1 MNINDINYKI
11 IFEMYIYVF
20 VKKIKNNSLI
30 RDIIWLIELDK
41 VKNIDVGEINLNWK
55 LVIIFMEYILEVK
68 MKVIDLEV
76 VKNVKFYSFSMD
88 GRIDEGC
95 VE

>member
-20 VKKIKNNSLI
+20 VKKKISSLI

>member
-1 MNINDINYKI
+1 M
-11 IFEMYIYVF
+11 
-20 VKKIKNNSLI
+20 
-30 RDIIWLIELDK
+30 DK
-41 VKNIDVGEINLNWK
+41 VKNIDYGEIYLNWK

-76 VKNVKFYSFSMD
+76 VKNVRFYSFSMD

>member
-1 MNINDINYKI
+1 MIFFNEYKWYELENY
-11 IFEMYIYVF
+11 FRNVYVL
-20 VKKIKNNSLI
+20 VKNNRLI

-41 VKNIDVGEINLNWK
+41 VKNIDYGEIYLNWK